1 MKVIEPT
8 PSQAIVVWKKY
19 FQSIGITVTAS
30 QVQEGFAR
38 SKGYRDWQAYVA
50 ENDPRGR
57 KHKQRVLSSTGPRAT
72 EGVLSSPQ
80 CRKCGSPLDANGWCT
95 DETCVYN
102 SWSQQVEYSDMCSM
116 SREQL
121 EAKYGVQKRQPE
133 GDPELLEKQRW
144 MLDDWL
150 QEVSERIA
158 NRPQGESR
166 EDALQAV
173 EQDLLETVQAGT
185 LLDGFRYMGGRG
197 ERAFEGDKPFLQL
210 SFDKVVAARFTIELV
225 LTLRDNKFAVYVQTW
240 EFPDNVQNGNYRLY
254 DEFEETVDGDG
265 DETLQRLIERG
276 KREVRDQFDSLSNN
290 VNLSWA

>member
-8 PSQAIVVWKKY
+8 PSQAIVVLKNY
-19 FQSIGITVTAS
+19 FQSLGIPVTAS

-38 SKGYRDWQAYVA
+38 SKGYADWQAFVS
-50 ENDPRGR
+50 ENDPRGQ
-57 KHKQRVLSSTGPRAT
+57 KSKQRSSGTKVTSGSKTTTGSHP
-72 EGVLSSPQ
+72 

-95 DETCVYN
+95 DETCAYN
-102 SWSQQVEYSDMCSM
+102 NWSQKVEYDDMCSM
-116 SREQL
+116 SRAQL
-121 EAKYGVQKRQPE
+121 ESKYGVQKRQPE
-133 GDPELLEKQRW
+133 GDPELLDKQRW
-144 MLDDWL
+144 VLDDWL
-150 QEVSERIA
+150 QNVSDRIA

-166 EDALQAV
+166 EDALRAM

-197 ERAFEGDKPFLQL
+197 ELAFEGDKPFLQL
-210 SFDKVVAARFTIELV
+210 SFDKMVAARFTIELV

-254 DEFEETVDGDG
+254 DDLEGTVDGDG

-276 KREVRDQFDSLSNN
+276 KREVRDQFDALSNN
-290 VNLSWA
+290 VNLTWS